1 MPCAFILTRLTLSD
15 FRNYAS
21 LRLDPA
27 PGLVALT
34 GPNGAG
40 KTNLIEAISLLGAG
54 RGLRGA
60 LFEDL
65 ARQGSN
71 RGWAIAA
78 HVTSPAGTI
87 QLGTQWTP
95 ETDAQSQTRQVVIDG
110 VPQKSP
116 GILAHHL
123 RVIWLTPAMD
133 RLFAGPASDRRRS
146 MDTWCGGAAAPLV
159 AWSPARSTRRATS

>member
-1 MPCAFILTRLTLSD
+1 MSVSAFILTRLTLSD
-15 FRNYAS
+15 FRNYAA
-21 LRLDPA
+21 LRLDPV

-40 KTNLIEAISLLGAG
+40 KTNLIEAISLLAAG

-65 ARQGSN
+65 ARQGGQ

-78 HVTSPAGTI
+78 HVSSPSGQTR
-87 QLGTQWTP
+87 LGTQWTP

-123 RVIWLTPAMD
+123 RVIWL
-133 RLFAGPASDRRRS
+133 
-146 MDTWCGGAAAPLV
+146 
-159 AWSPARSTRRATS
+159 